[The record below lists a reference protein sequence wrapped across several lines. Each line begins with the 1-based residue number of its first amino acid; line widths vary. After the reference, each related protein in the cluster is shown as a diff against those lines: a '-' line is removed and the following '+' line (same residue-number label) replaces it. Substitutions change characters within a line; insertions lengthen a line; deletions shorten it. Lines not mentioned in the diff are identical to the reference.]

1 MSIEEELKGRF
12 RNDYHKAAINVIYTA
27 KVMGYNFGQTLRK
40 HEITEQQYNV
50 LKILRGFR
58 SEGPLSIN
66 FIKEWMLEKNSDVSR
81 LVDKLFNLG
90 LVVRKEN
97 ETDRRQKDV
106 DISEK
111 GLQLLGKM
119 DGCELEV
126 DKLFSNLNHDE
137 IAELNRLLD
146 KAREDEKPI

>member
-12 RNDYHKAAINVIYTA
+12 RNEYHKAAINVIYTA
-27 KVMGYNFGQTLRK
+27 KVMTYNFGQTLKK

-66 FIKEWMLEKNSDVSR
+66 FIKERMLEKNSDVSR
-81 LVDKLFNLG
+81 LVDKLFNMD
-90 LVVRKEN
+90 LVVRSESK
-97 ETDRRQKDV
+97 TDRRVKDV

-111 GLQLLGKM
+111 GLQLLGNM
-119 DGCELEV
+119 DSCENEV
-126 DKLFSNLNHDE
+126 DKLFSNLDQDE
-137 IAELNRLLD
+137 IQELNRLLD
-146 KAREDEKPI
+146 KARKV